1 MTSRTQNTNVPKKY
15 GRTLLFKPTNG
26 TEMKENYLSHFTGV
40 VAHTRTKTTGS
51 YFVTFDT
58 AENAT
63 SAYNFSKENFTDT
76 VVKWSYYRVFFTMN
90 GLVDEDVSAD
100 TTANTTAENT
110 TANTTA
116 ENTANTTANTIAN
129 KSQYNS
135 VKESFVKFL
144 EDTTKSSVLYFK
156 LYRKNGRFIGC
167 GDFTLDTLDGMNV
180 LLDKTSGLKEYSL
193 NGLTG
198 RFFRYNSTKSKTLD
212 ATN

>member
-1 MTSRTQNTNVPKKY
+1 MTSRPQNTNVPKKY
-15 GRTLLFKPTNG
+15 GRTLLFKPSNG
-26 TEMKENYLSHFTGV
+26 TEMKEDYLSHFTGV
-40 VAHTRTKTTGS
+40 VANTRTKTTGS

-63 SAYNFSKENFTDT
+63 SAYNYAKDNFTDV

-90 GLVDEDVSAD
+90 GLSEEQTETD
-100 TTANTTAENT
+100 
-110 TANTTA
+110 
-116 ENTANTTANTIAN
+116 

-180 LLDKTSGLKEYSL
+180 LLDKESGLKQYSM
-193 NGLTG
+193 NGLSG

-212 ATN
+212 STN

>member
-15 GRTLLFKPTNG
+15 GRTLLFKPMNG
-26 TEMKENYLSHFTGV
+26 TEMKEDYLSHFTGV
-40 VAHTRTKTTGS
+40 VANTRTKTTGS

-58 AENAT
+58 AENAN
-63 SAYNFSKENFTDT
+63 SAYNYSKDNFTDT

-90 GLVDEDVSAD
+90 GLADEDTSAD
-100 TTANTTAENT
+100 ASV
-110 TANTTA
+110 
-116 ENTANTTANTIAN
+116 N

-135 VKESFVKFL
+135 VKESFVKYL

-198 RFFRYNSTKSKTLD
+198 RFFRYNSTKTKTLD